1 MYLGPEAGKQRERF
15 PAMHCRSKYGD
26 IGNFDPGNSIAD
38 TTNQPSFGELNLHL
52 KRLPQNEKAPTA
64 KLPALF

>member
-1 MYLGPEAGKQRERF
+1 VLHRPVELA
-15 PAMHCRSKYGD
+15 GD
-26 IGNFDPGNSIAD
+26 IGNFDRGDSIAD

>member
-1 MYLGPEAGKQRERF
+1 VNEYHA
-15 PAMHCRSKYGD
+15 SKTGFAATSTLA
-26 IGNFDPGNSIAD
+26 IQSLTPQTNFHFS
-38 TTNQPSFGELNLHL
+38 ELKFHL

>member
-1 MYLGPEAGKQRERF
+1 VLHRPVELA
-15 PAMHCRSKYGD
+15 GD
-26 IGNFDPGNSIAD
+26 IGNFDPAIQSL
-38 TTNQPSFGELNLHL
+38 TPQTNFHFSELNFHL